1 MNDIIIMTLCTI
13 ASLVILIAAIGIVRM
28 PDFYL
33 RLSVTIKAATL
44 GIGLLLAAA
53 AVFFGDISV
62 NTKAIAIVFFLLLTT
77 PVAGHMISRAAH
89 FIGVKLWKES
99 VLDELK
105 GKYDRTTHG
114 LESRDTP
121 GRNNP
126 GSEDRPEAEQQTDL

>member
-1 MNDIIIMTLCTI
+1 MNDIIVMVLCTV
-13 ASLVILIAAIGIVRM
+13 AALVILIAAIGIVRM

-44 GIGLLLAAA
+44 GTGLLLMGA

-89 FIGVKLWKES
+89 FIGVKQWKGS

-105 GKYDRTTHG
+105 GKYDKTTHG
-114 LESRDTP
+114 LESGDNPR
-121 GRNNP
+121 RNGP
-126 GSEDRPEAEQQTDL
+126 GSENTQEPAS

>member
-1 MNDIIIMTLCTI
+1 MNDIIIMVLCT
-13 ASLVILIAAIGIVRM
+13 AAALVILIAAIGIVRM

-33 RLSVTIKAATL
+33 RLSVTIKAASL
-44 GIGLLLAAA
+44 GTGLLLMGA

-89 FIGVKLWKES
+89 FIGVKQWKGS

-105 GKYDRTTHG
+105 GQYDKTTHG
-114 LESRDTP
+114 LESGDNPR
-121 GRNNP
+121 RNGP
-126 GSEDRPEAEQQTDL
+126 GSEDTQEQTS